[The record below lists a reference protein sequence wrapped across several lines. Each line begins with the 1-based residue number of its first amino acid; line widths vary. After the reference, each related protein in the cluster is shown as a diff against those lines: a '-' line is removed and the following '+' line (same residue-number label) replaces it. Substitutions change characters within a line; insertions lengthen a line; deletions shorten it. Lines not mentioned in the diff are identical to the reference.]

1 MQDSGGNEGG
11 ALPGMA
17 MNTLSGS
24 EGVPTRNPQT
34 MAPAAMPA
42 SIAEVP
48 SKLAPIGNV
57 TLSNTA
63 SFQPRAREV
72 DESSLTT
79 LDEGNQMDLQEIKA
93 RTMFRMVEDIK

>member
-1 MQDSGGNEGG
+1 
-11 ALPGMA
+11 MA
-17 MNTLSGS
+17 MSTLSGS
-24 EGVPTRNPQT
+24 QAVPTRNPQT

-48 SKLAPIGNV
+48 SKMAPIGNV
-57 TLSNTA
+57 ALSNTA
-63 SFQPRAREV
+63 SFKPRAREV

-79 LDEGNQMDLQEIKA
+79 LDEENQMDLQEIKA